1 MVLNFLQVLTKF
13 LIFYSSVWLVGRA
26 GILIIFRSE
35 FKKGLFY
42 KLGNVRLEFFYP
54 LVGFFVIGNI
64 AVILNFILPL
74 NNYLLI
80 ASLFLLIGL
89 YNITKGISFS
99 EVKFF
104 LLSTIFFPA
113 LLVTSFGA
121 TFSYDAGLYH
131 LNNQLWLNE
140 NNIVFGFS
148 NIYGAFGVSS
158 LFEYVSSILWFDETF
173 IFLHF
178 LNILFIGIFY
188 YFLSVNLL
196 YKSSDFLKK
205 ASLVVIFYSILDNF
219 GFGGGRNG
227 FIYLQSVGN
236 FDTSV
241 AILFFIAS
249 ILIIE
254 AMLSNNFD
262 HKNMKMF
269 SLLTLFLIQLKVS
282 ALPILFAYVVYLVKY
297 VRKNTLYTFLNNN
310 LLFIF
315 LGFIWIIKSV
325 IQTGCVV
332 FPFSPLCFETLSWV
346 DLNYI
351 KTVQDISVAFSDS
364 YVFNTGLNEWFKNY
378 IENPINENVL
388 YNFLLSFIII
398 CFINIKNFKK
408 IQNSELNLFLF
419 SYLLIGSTYY
429 IFFGPDLRYL
439 MGFQIV
445 LVSLIG
451 VYMKKIVVTNKIIII
466 ILLMTSSIL
475 IPRLGD
481 YDINNFKNSASVTV
495 PQFSN
500 VNLNNRTYPSSG
512 DQCWIDIKC
521 SSNKLDYTVT
531 MIGNYKIV
539 TLP

>member
-1 MVLNFLQVLTKF
+1 
-13 LIFYSSVWLVGRA
+13 
-26 GILIIFRSE
+26 
-35 FKKGLFY
+35 
-42 KLGNVRLEFFYP
+42 
-54 LVGFFVIGNI
+54 
-64 AVILNFILPL
+64 
-74 NNYLLI
+74 
-80 ASLFLLIGL
+80 
-89 YNITKGISFS
+89 
-99 EVKFF
+99 
-104 LLSTIFFPA
+104 
-113 LLVTSFGA
+113 
-121 TFSYDAGLYH
+121 
-131 LNNQLWLNE
+131 
-140 NNIVFGFS
+140 
-148 NIYGAFGVSS
+148 
-158 LFEYVSSILWFDETF
+158 
-173 IFLHF
+173 
-178 LNILFIGIFY
+178 
-188 YFLSVNLL
+188 
-196 YKSSDFLKK
+196 
-205 ASLVVIFYSILDNF
+205 
-219 GFGGGRNG
+219 
-227 FIYLQSVGN
+227 
-236 FDTSV
+236 
-241 AILFFIAS
+241 
-249 ILIIE
+249 
-254 AMLSNNFD
+254 
-262 HKNMKMF
+262 
-269 SLLTLFLIQLKVS
+269 
-282 ALPILFAYVVYLVKY
+282 
-297 VRKNTLYTFLNNN
+297 
-310 LLFIF
+310 
-315 LGFIWIIKSV
+315 
-325 IQTGCVV
+325 V

-429 IFFGPDLRYL
+429 IFFGPDIRYL
-439 MGFQIV
+439 MGFHIV

-495 PQFSN
+495 PKFSH
-500 VNLNNRTYPSSG
+500 VNLYNRTYPSSG